1 MRIRWGELGRSLLP
15 DMRLRWR
22 LVIAFVSVSALPVL
36 LACYIAAD
44 IISSSFAD
52 SMERWLEETAVFVA
66 QSSAIDEK
74 EAWQAAGTIA
84 ISLSSGGGP
93 LDKGAVD
100 LSAQLLTSVG
110 YDAVAVYDAA
120 GHVLFADGPTGD
132 GAWLPRTESRG
143 FFLSN
148 EGKATRLL
156 LGAARRFER
165 DGRSYYV
172 FVADRWDVVLVDMS
186 QSVPGLVIKVHA
198 LADEKPLPVA
208 DGGPDVPPGVLESL
222 SAGAQSIIAPAQ
234 DDEHLAAG
242 YAALRDGNGRLVGLI
257 VCRLANQLSLLAHV
271 RTQELFLA
279 LSGGAALI
287 SLLVALSLSQL
298 ISRPL
303 SHLTKALRQVREGD
317 FKTRMA
323 VTGGGELKELAIG
336 FNKMAAQ
343 LEAMREREAQVRR
356 REQLA
361 TLGEAAAV
369 LAHEIRNPLG
379 IIKTS
384 TQVLR
389 MKSKLPPDGE
399 RMTGFVLEEVGRID
413 HLVHDLL
420 DYARPRTIH
429 RRPVDV
435 GSELLGVLSFAGPD
449 LEQRRIHVAQQG
461 SPGPYVIQAD
471 AEQLHQVFLN
481 IVLNAMDAMADGGV
495 LTSLIDREGDWIV
508 VRISDTGPGV
518 DPEVH
523 DRLFDPF
530 VTTKPRGTGLG
541 LARVRHIVEQ
551 HGGTVACESIAG
563 VGTSF
568 ILRLPIAPPDK
579 GDAI

>member
-1 MRIRWGELGRSLLP
+1 MMIGWGDLGRSLLP

-22 LVIAFVSVSALPVL
+22 LVIAFVSVSAVPVL
-36 LACYIAAD
+36 IACYIAAD

-52 SMERWLEETAVFVA
+52 SMERWLEETAIFVA
-66 QSSAIDEK
+66 QSSAVDER

-84 ISLSSGGGP
+84 ISLGSGGGA
-93 LDKGAVD
+93 LDKGAID
-100 LSAQLLTSVG
+100 LAAKLLTSVG
-110 YDAVAVYDAA
+110 YDAVAVYDAT
-120 GHVLFADGPTGD
+120 GQVLFSNGPVGN
-132 GAWLPRTESRG
+132 GAWLPREETRS

-148 EGKATRLL
+148 DGGDPALL

-165 DGRSYYV
+165 EGKPYYV

-198 LADEKPLPVA
+198 MIDGRPTAVDSAATPPDVLEKLAD
-208 DGGPDVPPGVLESL
+208 
-222 SAGAQSIIAPAQ
+222 GAASVIAPSP

-242 YAALRDGNGRLVGLI
+242 YAALRDGKGRLVGLV

-279 LSGGAALI
+279 LSVGAALI
-287 SLLVALSLSQL
+287 SLLVALSLSKL

-303 SHLTKALRQVREGD
+303 TQLTKALRQVREGD

-323 VTGGGELKELAIG
+323 VAGGGELKELAIG

-343 LEAMREREAQVRR
+343 LETMQEREAQVRR

-399 RMTGFVLEEVGRID
+399 KMAGFVLEEVGRID

-435 GSELLGVLSFAGPD
+435 GAELLGVLAFASPD
-449 LEQRRIHVAQQG
+449 LEQRGIHVAQQG

-481 IVLNAMDAMADGGV
+481 IVLNAMDAMTDGGV
-495 LTSLIDREGDWIV
+495 LTSMIDCEGDWLI

-518 DPEVH
+518 DPDVR

-551 HGGTVACESIAG
+551 HGGTVACESISG

-568 ILRLPIAPPDK
+568 ILRLPIAPPEK